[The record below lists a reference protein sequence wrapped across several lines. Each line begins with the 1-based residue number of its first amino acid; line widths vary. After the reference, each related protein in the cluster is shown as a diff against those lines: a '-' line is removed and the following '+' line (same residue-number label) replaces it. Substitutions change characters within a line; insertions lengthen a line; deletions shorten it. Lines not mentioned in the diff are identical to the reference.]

1 MHRMLLLLLDIG
13 WNAKRNKFLKAIV
26 VTKSQ
31 AWTRDNDFNDTSL
44 YIIFI
49 LFR

>member
-1 MHRMLLLLLDIG
+1 MHRMLLLLDIG